1 MTDLNK
7 TTKTTKTTVFLAL
20 NAHLEEMYNISLQVS
35 QLRANKRR
43 EELSSDFEVV
53 DFIFEIA
60 GDTIKPYGRYEMLVA
75 VKSIIK
81 TDIDEDEELRQHVKA
96 HIGRLFDNGPYPIH
110 YVSPDPVDASIGA
123 IKLEDIILSTN
134 KRSYQDDLNESI
146 ARIQYELDN
155 LRKLSKEL
163 F

>member
-1 MTDLNK
+1 M
-7 TTKTTKTTVFLAL
+7 TKTTKTSKTSVFLAL
-20 NAHLEEMYNISLQVS
+20 NAHLEEMYNISLPVS
-35 QLRANKRR
+35 LFRANKRR

-75 VKSIIK
+75 IKSIIK
-81 TDIDEDEELRQHVKA
+81 TDIEEDEELRQHVKA
-96 HIGRLFDNGPYPIH
+96 HIGRLFDNGPCPIH

-123 IKLEDIILSTN
+123 IKLEDIVPSPSS
-134 KRSYQDDLNESI
+134 RSYQNDLNESI
-146 ARIQYELDN
+146 ERIQYELN
-155 LRKLSKEL
+155 HLRELVKEL